1 MKHHLISCPI
11 FAKELDVVLSEIS
24 NTPDVHLMDYSIHI
38 RAESMQKELSEAIK
52 TAQEK
57 GAAITLLVGQD
68 CQAQQPINHI
78 ANSCCGVVPQ
88 ELNCIEMLLGQE
100 KAKELQAN
108 RTSVMTPAWFE
119 MIKSSIDQGL
129 WTVEDARINL
139 GWYDQILLLDTG
151 VEALDEVMIME
162 FFELIQV
169 PIDILPITLDHFSK
183 VVLQLLSY
191 TKEPG

>member
-11 FAKELDVVLSEIS
+11 FAKELDVVLAEIS
-24 NTPDVHLMDYSIHI
+24 NKPVVHLMDYAVHI
-38 RAESMQKELSEAIK
+38 SAESMQKELSQAIK
-52 TAQEK
+52 TAQGK

-78 ANSCCGVVPQ
+78 ANSCCGTMPQ
-88 ELNCIEMLLGQE
+88 ELNCIEMLLGQ
-100 KAKELQAN
+100 KKTKELQES
-108 RTSVMTPAWFE
+108 RTSIMTPAWFK

-151 VEALDEVMIME
+151 VEALDEAMIME

-169 PIDILPITLDHFSK
+169 PIDILPITLDHFK
-183 VVLQLLSY
+183 RVIHKLLSHS
-191 TKEPG
+191 